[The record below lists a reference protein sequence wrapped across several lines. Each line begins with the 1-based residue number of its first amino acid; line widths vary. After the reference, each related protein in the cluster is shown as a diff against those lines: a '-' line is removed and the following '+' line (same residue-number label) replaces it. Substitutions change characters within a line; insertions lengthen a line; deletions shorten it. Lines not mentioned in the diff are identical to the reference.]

1 MSVKRAAET
10 CCNEVADDI
19 LFNSKFNFKLR
30 HHHLMHGKWHKNTLN
45 EALTTL
51 HHDKE
56 LQRFCKTLLQDID
69 MVNHQG
75 VNVESSSCEIFD
87 MFCRKFCKRRCVTF
101 LAVDGLNFKN
111 EEQSSAI
118 RQMLRCL
125 DKQVVKNVKATD
137 KCFKCGEEGHWA
149 NKCKKDI
156 PHDQAWL
163 LKQQCYTC
171 GQYGH
176 FKADCKL
183 HEKASG
189 IKNSGT
195 AGYSKKK
202 ASELYDAMVLLKGVQ
217 NQSGH
222 KGQTID
228 QVGRRQQQRQI
239 KEIREKAQKA
249 LWFADTYG
257 LSLKYLNM
265 EDSSG
270 RPIDVNLN
278 SADAQSSTR
287 AGETVNDE
295 TYTTAPHQP
304 ESASY
309 HELSQ
314 AQPSLPKKY
323 LVEGCAKFL
332 DSQWEVK
339 RTPGQAQGAEL
350 PVKILLEMKFDIM

>member
-1 MSVKRAAET
+1 MEGNSSLATSLLIKAEKKELDVPLKRKNKLNYSNISSNVLHVPNGYDNLDDGCVSFNESEVENFHTQKDEQQLYRQAEQ
-10 CCNEVADDI
+10 VLDI
-19 LFNSKFNFKLR
+19 INIKCTIIGYTLKLVSILREKQNRQHLLFFLKRFNFKLR

-195 AGYSKKK
+195 AGYSK
-202 ASELYDAMVLLKGVQ
+202 SEV
-217 NQSGH
+217 
-222 KGQTID
+222 
-228 QVGRRQQQRQI
+228 
-239 KEIREKAQKA
+239 
-249 LWFADTYG
+249 
-257 LSLKYLNM
+257 
-265 EDSSG
+265 
-270 RPIDVNLN
+270 
-278 SADAQSSTR
+278 ST
-287 AGETVNDE
+287 
-295 TYTTAPHQP
+295 
-304 ESASY
+304 
-309 HELSQ
+309 
-314 AQPSLPKKY
+314 
-323 LVEGCAKFL
+323 F
-332 DSQWEVK
+332 
-339 RTPGQAQGAEL
+339 
-350 PVKILLEMKFDIM
+350 